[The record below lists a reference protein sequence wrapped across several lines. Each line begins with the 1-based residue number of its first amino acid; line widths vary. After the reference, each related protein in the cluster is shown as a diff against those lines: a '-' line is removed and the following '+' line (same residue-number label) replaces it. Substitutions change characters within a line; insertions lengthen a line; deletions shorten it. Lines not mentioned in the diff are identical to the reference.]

1 MKTSTILTIVSGVG
15 SIALAVVS
23 AVCSLVTKKETD
35 QAQTE
40 KINKAVAEALA
51 NQALESGSEM

>member
-1 MKTSTILTIVSGVG
+1 MKTSIILTIVSGVG
-15 SIALAVVS
+15 SIALAGVS